1 MSYFQDPIGS
11 IRYLRGTDCLPTTVV
26 VTMDWAN
33 VSTEHTTNVLCTKEE
48 KNTTFDFSKPE
59 WDLVTQV
66 EGSVNHRYDVKP
78 RMYIK
83 ETQKNF
89 FLIQ

>member
-1 MSYFQDPIGS
+1 
-11 IRYLRGTDCLPTTVV
+11 
-26 VTMDWAN
+26 MDWAS
-33 VSTEHTTNVLCTKEE
+33 VSTEHTTSVLCTKEE

-59 WDLVTQV
+59 WEIVTQV

-89 FLIQ
+89 F

>member
-1 MSYFQDPIGS
+1 
-11 IRYLRGTDCLPTTVV
+11 
-26 VTMDWAN
+26 MDWAN

-66 EGSVNHRYDVKP
+66 EGSVHHRYDVKP
-78 RMYIK
+78 RMYIYKRDTK
-83 ETQKNF
+83 EL
-89 FLIQ
+89 FLNSIEG